1 MPLTDILISPA
12 WAQQGG
18 EGPGMLSMILPMVL
32 IFAVMYFMLI
42 RPQSKR
48 NKAHRALVA
57 GLAEGDEVLASG
69 GMVGRVIGLAEQFV
83 TLEVAR
89 DVHVKVQ
96 RRSVSAV
103 LPKGTIKSI

>member
-1 MPLTDILISPA
+1 MLLDILIPPA

-18 EGPGMLSMILPMVL
+18 DSPSMLPMIFTMVL
-32 IFAVMYFMLI
+32 IFGVMYFMVI

-48 NKAHRALVA
+48 NKQHRALVSA
-57 GLAEGDEVLASG
+57 LAEGDEVVASG
-69 GMVGRVIGLAEQFV
+69 GIVGRITGVADQFV

-89 DVHVKVQ
+89 EVQVKVQ
-96 RRSVSAV
+96 RHSISAV

>member
-1 MPLTDILISPA
+1 MPLDILISPA

-18 EGPGMLSMILPMVL
+18 EGPSMLPMIFTMVL
-32 IFAVMYFMLI
+32 IFAVYFMVI

-69 GMVGRVIGLAEQFV
+69 GIVGRITGLAEQFV

-89 DVHVKVQ
+89 DVQVKVQ
-96 RRSVSAV
+96 RQSVSTV
-103 LPKGTIKSI
+103 LPKGTIKGI

>member
-1 MPLTDILISPA
+1 MLLDILISPA

-18 EGPGMLSMILPMVL
+18 EAPSMLPMIFFLVL
-32 IFAVMYFMLI
+32 LFAVMYFMVI

-48 NKAHRALVA
+48 SKEHRALVA
-57 GLAEGDEVLASG
+57 SLAEGDEVLATG
-69 GMVGRVIGLAEQFV
+69 GMVGRITGLAEQFV

-89 DVHVKVQ
+89 DVQVKVQ
-96 RRSVSAV
+96 RHSVSAV

>member
-1 MPLTDILISPA
+1 MPLDILIQPA

-18 EGPGMLSMILPMVL
+18 EGPSMLPMIFTMVL
-32 IFAVMYFMLI
+32 IFGVMYFMVI

-48 NKAHRALVA
+48 TKQHRALVA
-57 GLAEGDEVLASG
+57 ALAEGDEVVASG
-69 GMVGRVIGLAEQFV
+69 GIVGRITGVAEQFV

-89 DVHVKVQ
+89 DVKLKVQ
-96 RRSVSAV
+96 RHSISAV

>member
-1 MPLTDILISPA
+1 MPLDILISPA

-18 EGPGMLSMILPMVL
+18 EGPSMLPMIFTMVL
-32 IFAVMYFMLI
+32 IFAVMYFMVI

-48 NKAHRALVA
+48 TKAHRALVA

-69 GMVGRVIGLAEQFV
+69 GIVGRITSVAEQFV

-89 DVHVKVQ
+89 DVQLKVQ
-96 RRSVSAV
+96 RQSVSTV
-103 LPKGTIKSI
+103 LPKGTIKGI

>member
-1 MPLTDILISPA
+1 MPFDILIAPA

-18 EGPGMLSMILPMVL
+18 ESPSMLPMILTMVL
-32 IFAVMYFMLI
+32 IFAVMYFMVI

-48 NKAHRALVA
+48 NKAHQALVA

-69 GMVGRVIGLAEQFV
+69 GIVGRVTALAEQFV

-89 DVHVKVQ
+89 DVKLKVQ
-96 RRSVSAV
+96 RQSVSAV

>member
-1 MPLTDILISPA
+1 MLLDILISPA

-18 EGPGMLSMILPMVL
+18 ESPSMMPMIFTMVL
-32 IFAVMYFMLI
+32 IFAVMYFMVI

-48 NKAHRALVA
+48 NKEHRALVA

-69 GMVGRVIGLAEQFV
+69 GMVGKVIALAEQFV
-83 TLEVAR
+83 TLEVAK
-89 DVHVKVQ
+89 DVSVKVQ
-96 RRSVSAV
+96 RHSVSAV

>member
-1 MPLTDILISPA
+1 MPLDILISPA

-18 EGPGMLSMILPMVL
+18 ESPSMLPMIFTMVL
-32 IFAVMYFMLI
+32 IFAVMYFMVI

-57 GLAEGDEVLASG
+57 DLAEGDEVLASG
-69 GMVGRVIGLAEQFV
+69 GIVGRISGLAEQFV
-83 TLEVAR
+83 TLEVAS
-89 DVHVKVQ
+89 DVKLKVQ
-96 RRSVSAV
+96 RQSVSAV

>member
-1 MPLTDILISPA
+1 MLLDILISPA
-12 WAQQGG
+12 WAQQG
-18 EGPGMLSMILPMVL
+18 ESPSMLPMIFTMVL
-32 IFAVMYFMLI
+32 IFAVMYFMVI

-69 GMVGRVIGLAEQFV
+69 GIVGRITGLAEQFV
-83 TLEVAR
+83 TLEVSR
-89 DVHVKVQ
+89 DVQLKVQ
-96 RRSVSAV
+96 RQSVSAV

>member
-1 MPLTDILISPA
+1 MLLDILISPA

-18 EGPGMLSMILPMVL
+18 EGPSMLPMIFTMVL
-32 IFAVMYFMLI
+32 IFAVMYFMVI

-69 GMVGRVIGLAEQFV
+69 GIVGRITGLAEQFV
-83 TLEVAR
+83 TLEVAS
-89 DVHVKVQ
+89 DVQVKVQ
-96 RRSVSAV
+96 RQSVSAV
-103 LPKGTIKSI
+103 LPKGTIKGI

>member
-1 MPLTDILISPA
+1 MLLDILISPA

-18 EGPGMLSMILPMVL
+18 ESPSMLPMIFTMVL
-32 IFAVMYFMLI
+32 IFAVMYFMVI

-48 NKAHRALVA
+48 NKEHRALVA

-69 GMVGRVIGLAEQFV
+69 GMVGKVIALAEQFV
-83 TLEVAR
+83 TLEVAK
-89 DVHVKVQ
+89 DVSVKVQ
-96 RRSVSAV
+96 RHSVSAV